1 MALKLIGDWQEKF
14 SLLVSNPEATIKLF
28 TEEEITKLHEHGLT
42 NTQINIMSS
51 KAVKTLLDLF
61 ETEIMKDS
69 ERKIVIESFLKN
81 KCAPI
86 QDRHTIVL
94 TGIVQYYLYPN
105 I

>member
-81 KCAPI
+81 KCTSI
-86 QDRHTIVL
+86 QDRNT
-94 TGIVQYYLYPN
+94 YYCPN
-105 I
+105 GNKAILSLP